1 MSAAS
6 SAYPTPDPATS
17 LRLRA
22 CVVAFA
28 ILGLAA
34 IWRER
39 DSVMGL
45 TVHIASFPV
54 LIWIAWI
61 GTYRSPSLHRLWG
74 VVSLVASVALFA
86 FLVVLAF
93 TFFGSEGLRPS
104 SSSRSPLNSL
114 PMLLAAAQMP
124 VLAYLLLFD
133 RRVAA
138 FRRQLVNRETAS
150 PKTYD

>member
-6 SAYPTPDPATS
+6 TAYPTPDPATS

-22 CVVAFA
+22 CVLAFA
-28 ILGLAA
+28 IIGLSG
-34 IWRER
+34 IWKER
-39 DSVMGL
+39 DSIPGL
-45 TVHIASFPV
+45 IIHITSFPV
-54 LIWIAWI
+54 LVWEAWI
-61 GTYRSPSLHRLWG
+61 GTHRSPSLHRLWG
-74 VVSLVASVALFA
+74 VVSLVASVALFVL
-86 FLVVLAF
+86 LVVIAF
-93 TFFGSEGLRPS
+93 NFFGSEGLRPR
-104 SSSRSPLNSL
+104 SSSRSPLNPL

-138 FRRQLVNRETAS
+138 FRRQLADRETAS